1 MNRDKKKKIRKA
13 LRFLQYLVLSLDN
26 IQNAVD
32 ATGASKAQLLVAFQ
46 RQSVLGHKAALARRA
61 LAEVFDYTIA
71 DGEVFNPSE
80 KMMLHVDH
88 WRWPGR
94 RATNIALYEIDDLKS
109 LNIPSIGPAT
119 ERLLRASCFIETLV
133 VSLARIGSCVDDPDE
148 DEEEIV
154 LRFYEDFDIHRR
166 AVEARD
172 ALSSCFESRVPPGR
186 RTSELQRTLTGVRP
200 WRVSSGLWDRCLRL
214 FDDIFSR

>member
-1 MNRDKKKKIRKA
+1 MNRDEKKKIRKA

-26 IQNAVD
+26 IQDSVD
-32 ATGASKAQLLVAFQ
+32 ATGASKAQLLVAFE
-46 RQSVLGHKAALARRA
+46 RQSVPCHRAAKARRV
-61 LAEVFDYTIA
+61 LHDFFDHTVA
-71 DGEVFNPSE
+71 AGEYYSPYMKVT
-80 KMMLHVDH
+80 MHVDY

-94 RATNIALYEIDDLKS
+94 RDTYIEAYEINDLDS
-109 LNIPSIGPAT
+109 LNIPSIEP
-119 ERLLRASCFIETLV
+119 EKEKLLQASCFIETLV

-148 DEEEIV
+148 DEEKIT

-172 ALSSCFESRVPPGR
+172 ALSSYFESDAPPGR
-186 RTSELQRTLTGVRP
+186 RTSELQRALTGVRP